1 MTDLSNEALDALVA
15 LDEVYD
21 TMMDVERN
29 PCGAWQA
36 IHSIATTITAL
47 RAREAAIVAA
57 AFEVLCNVLYCCDT
71 EAQAIADRISG
82 PRGERNRCPDGVQV
96 LEDAETIIR
105 AAAALVTPSD
115 ATAALEAIKRGERN
129 KARLDIATE
138 YYFAMTKFIDGT
150 RDERAAAV
158 AAIGREKD
166 KPEDVE

>member
-1 MTDLSNEALDALVA
+1 MIDLSNEALDALVA
-15 LDEVYD
+15 ELRPLGDRALYEPHKYHVAAD
-21 TMMDVERN
+21 
-29 PCGAWQA
+29 A
-36 IHSIATTITAL
+36 ITAL

-71 EAQAIADRISG
+71 EAQAIANRISG

-129 KARLDIATE
+129 KARRQAAEWHHQEGWKLDEDAVPGAIL
-138 YYFAMTKFIDGT
+138 AML
-150 RDERAAAV
+150 E
-158 AAIGREKD
+158 
-166 KPEDVE
+166 PENEE